1 MKPFFMLNSNNRSR
15 VFRSSIS
22 EYGTRAFVILI
33 LLSVLL
39 LPVSESVSAYTGVP
53 TFSIITVVKDTS
65 VTIRTYNFP
74 AGEIF
79 TVRMGAF
86 GTLGIGGTV
95 VGTTNSG
102 AGGSFEETYTI
113 PAGLVGTSM
122 IAIRL
127 DSPNAYNSYN
137 WFYNSAGNVP
147 ITPSPG
153 YTGVPTIS
161 IVSVVKD
168 TSVTIKTN
176 NFPANTDFTVRMG
189 PFGTQGVGG
198 TIVGTTPSGSGG
210 TFQVTYN
217 IPAALAGSST
227 IAIRLD
233 STTGFYYSYNWFYN
247 DPSVSTPSPGYSGT
261 PTFTILSAVTDTTVT
276 IRTNNFPANTDFT
289 VRMGAF
295 GTKAVGGTIVATTP
309 SGSGGTF
316 DVTYNIPAGLAG
328 SNKIAIRMDS
338 ASGIYY
344 SYNWFYNNTA
354 ATPAPGYSGV
364 PTISIVSAVKDV
376 SVTIQTNNFPANQDF
391 TVRMGAFGTKAIGG
405 TVVATTPSGSGGTF
419 QVTYNIPADLV
430 GSSQIAIRLD
440 SASGIHYSYNWF
452 YNQ

>member
-1 MKPFFMLNSNNRSR
+1 
-15 VFRSSIS
+15 
-22 EYGTRAFVILI
+22 VIL
-33 LLSVLL
+33 VLL
-39 LPVSESVSAYTGVP
+39 CVALLPMSESVSAYSGIP
-53 TFSIITVVKDTS
+53 TISIITVVKDTS

-74 AGEIF
+74 ASETF

-86 GTLGIGGTV
+86 GTMGIGGTV
-95 VGTTNSG
+95 VATTSSG

-113 PAGLVGTSM
+113 PAGLVGSAM

-127 DSPNAYNSYN
+127 DSPNGYYSYN
-137 WFYNSAGNVP
+137 WFYNSDGNAPV
-147 ITPSPG
+147 TPSPG
-153 YTGVPTIS
+153 YTGIPTIS
-161 IVSVVKD
+161 IVTVVKD
-168 TSVTIKTN
+168 TSVTIETN
-176 NFPANTDFTVRMG
+176 NFPANVDFTVRMG
-189 PFGTQGVGG
+189 PFGTQAIGG

-210 TFQVTYN
+210 TFQATYN
-217 IPAALAGSST
+217 IPAALAGSSS

-247 DPSVSTPSPGYSGT
+247 DPSAPTPSPGYSGT
-261 PTFTILSAVTDTTVT
+261 PTFSILSAVTDTSVT
-276 IRTNNFPANTDFT
+276 IRTNNFPASQDFT
-289 VRMGAF
+289 VRMGEY

-344 SYNWFYNNTA
+344 AYNWFYNNTA
-354 ATPAPGYSGV
+354 TAPAPGYSGI

-376 SVTIQTNNFPANQDF
+376 SVTIQTNNFPASQDF

-405 TVVATTPSGSGGTF
+405 TIVATTPSGSGGSF
-419 QVTYNIPADLV
+419 QVTYNIPAGLV

-440 SASGIHYSYNWF
+440 SASGIYYSYNWF
-452 YNQ
+452 YNN